1 MTDQRDDRLSRTIG
15 GVLGPTLIAVTLSEG
30 MNFGIWTENLPPLTY
45 LNGMILF
52 AAGMAII
59 RFHSRWRPLWT
70 LSITLVGW
78 IMLAGGLFRLF
89 LPAAPQAEPG
99 LFAYGFIVLLGT
111 LGVIMT
117 VKSYVK

>member
-1 MTDQRDDRLSRTIG
+1 MTDDHLSRNIG
-15 GVLGPTLIAVTLSEG
+15 AVLGPTLIAVTLSEWI
-30 MNFGIWTENLPPLTY
+30 NFGIWTENLPPLTY

-70 LSITLVGW
+70 LSITIAGW
-78 IMLAGGLFRLF
+78 LMAAGGLFRLF

-99 LFAYGFIVLLGT
+99 VFAYGLIVFLGA
-111 LGVIMT
+111 LGALMT
-117 VKSYVK
+117 FKSYAK